1 MTTAPDPSDGTP
13 TPTPISTS
21 TPRVVSISV
30 TEAGRQMAR
39 RLPYPTVHGGAGDAI
54 RTLWSEVDA
63 LVLFLATG
71 AAVRLVAPLLAGKDR
86 DPAVVSVDEAGRY
99 AIALLGG
106 HSAQANALA
115 GEVAALVGATAVV
128 TTATDAAG
136 VVSVEEVPGFT
147 VHGDVAGLSLALL
160 DGTGVDVVRR
170 VPWPLPEALLRAAG
184 PSPSHQKGRGFTLVI
199 DDHACPSCPPLPP
212 LPDDHATEIG
222 SEPKTSSP
230 AASSSAYEPHIEAD
244 PAGPASR
251 KVAVA
256 HPPSLVIGVGCSSTA
271 SAPDAHQA
279 VTMALAA
286 GGMAAASVTEIATID
301 RRRSHPAITALQ
313 VPIRSFDA
321 ATLASVDVPHPSA
334 QVRAAVGTPSVAEAA
349 ALLAAGVGGELVV
362 AKQTTPMATAAVS
375 RRLRP
380 TAQVAVVGLGPGD
393 VSLRTP
399 AATAVVRHA
408 DSVVGYGPYVDQCAD
423 LLRPHQNV
431 VRSPIGAEIQRAQL
445 ALDLAATG
453 QSVALVCS
461 GDAGVFAMAS
471 PLLELAAAPPYA
483 HVDIVGVAG
492 VTAAHAAAA
501 VLGAPLGHD
510 HALVSLSDLLTPWDV
525 IERRVAAVAAGDL
538 AIAFYN
544 PRSARRHWQ
553 LERAR
558 QVLLTH
564 RSPGT
569 PVGIVTDAGRPSQ
582 HVVLDTLAGFDADAV
597 TMTSC
602 VVVGSS
608 TTVVAGGRMVTPRGY
623 QGSSRR

>member
-1 MTTAPDPSDGTP
+1 MTATERSAGTP
-13 TPTPISTS
+13 TSTPA
-21 TPRVVSISV
+21 PRVVSISV

-39 RLPYPTVHGGAGDAI
+39 RLPYPTVHGGAGHTI
-54 RTLWSEVDA
+54 RTLWGEVDA

-86 DPAVVSVDEAGRY
+86 DPAVVTVDEAGRY

-106 HSAQANALA
+106 HRAQANALA

-147 VHGDVAGLSLALL
+147 VHGNVAGLSRALL

-170 VPWPLPEALLRAAG
+170 VPWPLPEALLRATG
-184 PSPSHQKGRGFTLVI
+184 PSPSPIHGEGRGFTLVV
-199 DDHACPSCPPLPP
+199 DDHACPSCPPRPP
-212 LPDDHATEIG
+212 LPGDGATEPG
-222 SEPKTSSP
+222 SEPRTGSP
-230 AASSSAYEPHIEAD
+230 AAPSSEHEPYAEAD
-244 PAGPASR
+244 PAGPAGPT
-251 KVAVA
+251 VAVA
-256 HPPSLVIGVGCSSTA
+256 HPPSLVVGVGCSSGA
-271 SAPDAHQA
+271 SAADVHRA

-286 GGMAAASVTEIATID
+286 GAMAAASVAEIATID
-301 RRRSHPAITALQ
+301 RRRSHPAVTALQ
-313 VPIRSFDA
+313 LPIRDFDA
-321 ATLASVDVPHPSA
+321 ALLASVDVPHPSA

-349 ALLAAGVGGELVV
+349 ALLAAGAGGELIV

-375 RRLRP
+375 RRRRP

-399 AATAVVRHA
+399 AATAAVRHA

-431 VRSPIGAEIQRAQL
+431 VRSPIGAEMQRAQL

-471 PLLELAAAPPYA
+471 PLLELAAAAPYA
-483 HVDIVGVAG
+483 HVDVVGVAG

-510 HALVSLSDLLTPWDV
+510 HALVSLSDLLTPWEV

-538 AIAFYN
+538 AVAFYN

-564 RSPGT
+564 RSPST

-582 HVVLDTLAGFDADAV
+582 QVVLDTLAGFDTDAV

-623 QGSSRR
+623 QVATGR